1 MTEQVIQ
8 KSIIKYL
15 KTKAYV
21 VKIVSAS
28 KSGIPDLLVLYRGM
42 LIAVEIKTP
51 DKRNNVSD
59 LQKYN
64 LDEITRHGG
73 HAYVACSLNEVKE
86 IIEGIKW
93 KLVKNAKKLMKM

>member
-21 VKIVSAS
+21 VKIVSAT
-28 KSGIPDLLVLYRGM
+28 KAGVPDLLVLYRGM

-73 HAYVACSLNEVKE
+73 HTYVACSLNEVKE
-86 IIEGIKW
+86 IISQVDKQLKGTKASF
-93 KLVKNAKKLMKM
+93 NC

>member
-15 KTKAYV
+15 KTISYV

-28 KSGIPDLLVLYRGM
+28 KSGVPDLLVLYKGM

-86 IIEGIKW
+86 IISQVDKQLKDIKASF
-93 KLVKNAKKLMKM
+93 NC